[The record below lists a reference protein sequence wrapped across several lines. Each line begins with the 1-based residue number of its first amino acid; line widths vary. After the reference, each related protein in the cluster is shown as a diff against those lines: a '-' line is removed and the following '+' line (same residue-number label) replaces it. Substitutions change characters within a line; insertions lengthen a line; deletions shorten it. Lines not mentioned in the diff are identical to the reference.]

1 MIVKT
6 FAGSLD
12 VLEEDVYLCNH
23 TRFGNVFEEHI
34 ILGPLKP
41 IIEKAGVIL
50 DIGANNGS
58 HTLSYAFLSP
68 KHAKIHSF
76 EPQRKL
82 FEKLSS
88 TVHLNEHTMTKV
100 KVYNTAIG
108 DKTLDMC
115 TLTKVDDT
123 TVNLGGVSLGEG
135 GEQTTM
141 RTIDSLRLDD
151 CDFMK
156 IDVEGAESMVLT
168 GARRT
173 IETFRPVIMFEHNH
187 CNLTPEM
194 TPFRILTELGY
205 RQFQYLD
212 WSNWLTWHPENP
224 PELPVL
230 PCLPTRFC

>member
-6 FAGSLD
+6 FAGKLD
-12 VLEEDVYLCNH
+12 ILEEDVYLCNH

-34 ILGPLKP
+34 IRGPLKQ
-41 IIEKAGVIL
+41 IVEKAEFIL

-58 HTLSYAFLSP
+58 HTLSYAFMSP
-68 KHAKIHSF
+68 EHAKIHSF

-82 FEKLSS
+82 FAKLSS
-88 TVHLNEHTMTKV
+88 TVSLNPHSVSKV
-100 KVYNTAIG
+100 NVYNTAIG
-108 DKTLDMC
+108 HENLDKC
-115 TLTKVDDT
+115 TLSKVDET

-135 GEQTTM
+135 GEETTM
-141 RTIDSLRLDD
+141 RTIDSFRFDG

-173 IETFRPVIMFEHNH
+173 IEMFRPVIMFEHNQ
-187 CNLTPEM
+187 CNLTPDM
-194 TPFRILTELGY
+194 TPFRILTEHGY
-205 RQFQYLD
+205 RTFQYLD

-230 PCLPTRFC
+230 PCLPTIFC